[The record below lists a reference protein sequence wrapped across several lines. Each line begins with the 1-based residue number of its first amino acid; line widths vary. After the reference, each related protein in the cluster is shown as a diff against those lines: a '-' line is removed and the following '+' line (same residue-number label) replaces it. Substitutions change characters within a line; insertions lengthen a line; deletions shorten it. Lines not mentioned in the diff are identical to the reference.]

1 MPAIMFVIFITLAG
15 VMLVN
20 KFSGPPRSGEPAET
34 AVIRQAV
41 WRVLKFVALFVL
53 ISALLFVA
61 RMFLMSLK

>member
-1 MPAIMFVIFITLAG
+1 MPAIMFVVFITLAG

-61 RMFLMSLK
+61 LMFLRSLK